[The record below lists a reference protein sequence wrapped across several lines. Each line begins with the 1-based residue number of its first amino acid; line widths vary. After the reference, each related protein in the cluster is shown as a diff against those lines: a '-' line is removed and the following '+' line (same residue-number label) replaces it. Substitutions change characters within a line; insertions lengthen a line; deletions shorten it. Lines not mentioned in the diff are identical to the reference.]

1 MANATTP
8 STPSKSSAS
17 SKALTK
23 TRKLINHLRSGKTI
37 TPTQAENKFGVRN
50 LRAMISTIRARFEA
64 YGNWQIWTGSN
75 SRGETSYSM
84 VDTHP
89 GPRVWGFDANGKR
102 YML

>member
-64 YGNWQIWTGSN
+64 YG
-75 SRGETSYSM
+75 M

-89 GPRVWGFDANGKR
+89 GQRVWGFDANGKR